1 MKITIDEFA
10 RKNNVPVRKVEE
22 FLKFLKIDPN
32 VNREFEE
39 EKLQMFLK
47 MMR

>member
-10 RKNNVPVRKVEE
+10 RRNNVPVDKVEK
-22 FLKFLKIDPN
+22 FLLMLKIDPRT
-32 VNREFEE
+32 NREFEE